1 MKIMRVL
8 QTAVFLTAALLVQ
21 TASAGRTVTE
31 EKTIPL
37 KNEKTLETTLDF
49 GAGELELKPMESS
62 SDLFQG
68 RFTFRPGR
76 IEPEVHYS
84 TSRAVGRLDLETHSI
99 KKLFSDKDARN
110 EWDLRFSTEVTH
122 AFEINIGACE
132 AKLDFSGLPIE
143 ELSLDLGAGDCKMS
157 FNTPNPVEMKRLEI
171 NAGASELVIIGLGN
185 ARFQRLDFDG
195 GVGDFTLDFSGDF
208 EGDRHAE
215 ISVGLGSIEIRFPP
229 ELGVRVHK
237 DGAFSSVD
245 FDPDLDEVS
254 DDVWESSN
262 YSRAKNRLTIDL
274 SIGMGSAELKR
285 AEY

>member
-1 MKIMRVL
+1 MKTSRVFST
-8 QTAVFLTAALLVQ
+8 TAFLTTTMLVQ
-21 TASAGRTVTE
+21 TAFAGRTVTE

-49 GAGELELKPMESS
+49 GAGELELKPLHSS
-62 SDLFQG
+62 ANLFEG

-76 IEPEVHYS
+76 IEPEVRYS
-84 TSRAVGRLDLETHSI
+84 ASRAAGWLDLETHSI
-99 KKLFSDKDARN
+99 KKFFSDNDARN

-143 ELSLDLGAGDCKMS
+143 ELAFDLGAGDCKIF
-157 FNTPNPVEMKRLEI
+157 FNTPNPVEMRRLEI
-171 NAGASELVIIGLGN
+171 NAGASELAIHGLGN
-185 ARFQRLDFDG
+185 ARFQKLDFDG
-195 GVGDFTLDFSGDF
+195 GVGGFTLDFSGDF
-208 EGDRHAE
+208 AGDRHAE
-215 ISVGLGSIEIRFPP
+215 ISVGLGSVEIRFPP

-237 DGAFSSVD
+237 EGAFSSVD
-245 FDPDLDEVS
+245 FDPDLEEVS
-254 DDVWESSN
+254 DGTWESSN
-262 YSRAKNRLTIDL
+262 YARAKNRLVIDL

>member
-1 MKIMRVL
+1 MKLSRSLWTALFLTMAA
-8 QTAVFLTAALLVQ
+8 QTAL
-21 TASAGRTVTE
+21 AGRTVTE

-49 GAGELELKPMESS
+49 GAGKLELKSSRSS
-62 SDLFQG
+62 SNLFEG

-76 IEPEVHYS
+76 IEPEVRYS
-84 TSRAVGRLDLETHSI
+84 AGRSVGRLDLETHSI
-99 KKLFSDKDARN
+99 KKFFSDNDARN

-143 ELSLDLGAGDCKMS
+143 EMTFDLGAGDCEV
-157 FNTPNPVEMKRLEI
+157 FFHTPNPAEMKRLEV

-185 ARFQRLDFDG
+185 ARFQKLDFDG

-208 EGDRHAE
+208 EGDRHAD
-215 ISVGLGSIEIRFPP
+215 ISVGLGSVEIRFPP
-229 ELGVRVHK
+229 DLGVRVHK
-237 DGAFSSVD
+237 EGAFSSVD
-245 FDPDLDEVS
+245 FDPDLEEVS
-254 DDVWESSN
+254 DGIWESSN
-262 YSRAKNRLTIDL
+262 YARAKNRLVIDL

>member
-1 MKIMRVL
+1 MKISRALSVSGL
-8 QTAVFLTAALLVQ
+8 LTLALLAQ
-21 TASAGRTVTE
+21 NARAGRTVTE

-49 GAGELELKPMESS
+49 GAGELELKSTRSS
-62 SDLFQG
+62 ASLFEG

-76 IEPEVHYS
+76 IEPEVRYS
-84 TSRAVGRLDLETHSI
+84 ASRTVGRLDLETHSI
-99 KKLFSDKDARN
+99 KKLFSDRDARN
-110 EWDLRFSTEVTH
+110 EWDVRFSTEVTH
-122 AFEINIGACE
+122 VFEINIGACE
-132 AKLDFSGLPIE
+132 ATLDFSDLPVE
-143 ELSLDLGAGDCKMS
+143 ELSLDLGAGDCKVA

-171 NAGASELVIIGLGN
+171 NAGASELVIFGLGN

-208 EGDRHAE
+208 EGDRYAE

-254 DDVWESSN
+254 DGVWESSN
-262 YSRAKNRLTIDL
+262 YTRAKNRLTIDL
-274 SIGMGSAELKR
+274 SIGMGLAELKR